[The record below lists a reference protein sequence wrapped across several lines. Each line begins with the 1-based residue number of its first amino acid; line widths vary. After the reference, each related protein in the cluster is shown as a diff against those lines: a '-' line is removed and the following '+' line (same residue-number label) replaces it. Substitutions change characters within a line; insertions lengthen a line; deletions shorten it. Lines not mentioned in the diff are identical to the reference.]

1 VEERPPL
8 TLRNALL
15 HRWLLVLAI
24 VGAFLLAAG
33 LLSLRKPVYAASA
46 AIYLDVSR
54 TAPGFDEGVAAGE
67 LLQHDF
73 IVASQSRPVLEA
85 ACASAGVACTP
96 QELAAPEST
105 LAKRISASS
114 YRGTST
120 LLVMAR
126 APTPDQ
132 AAALANAVAQAIID
146 QDKAE
151 VVRLFK
157 QPRDN
162 LQKQLTDLQAAMAEE
177 QQQLQHSPAGSP
189 AAAAHQAQLTRLQGQ
204 HSVVFGRWQDLAEQQ
219 DRLTSVATV
228 GQPAVPPAR
237 PEGPGRLRYL
247 AAGLLAGVCLGVLAA
262 LLVERFNDRIFNV
275 ETLARATQ
283 SPVALLDS
291 GAGRRGRTV
300 HHGPYSLALASVLA
314 RAPETRTVLVTA
326 ASHLDHTD
334 AVAAGLGAVAAEAGQ
349 RVVVVQ
355 TDGRSPERPSL
366 ATSAAGGVTTVTA
379 PAQNGGSLAATVT
392 EVRREVA
399 SPDTFVVVAVPSPD
413 SSPSAFLLGRTA
425 KRAVLV
431 ATAGIT
437 RVQDARRSAELLRYS
452 GVEVAAAILQTR
464 RASKGSR

>member
-1 VEERPPL
+1 
-8 TLRNALL
+8 LL

-85 ACASAGVACTP
+85 ACASAAVACTP
-96 QELAAPEST
+96 EEVAAPEST

-120 LLVMAR
+120 LLVTAR
-126 APTPDQ
+126 AQTPDQ

-204 HSVVFGRWQDLAEQQ
+204 YSVVFGRLQDLA
-219 DRLTSVATV
+219 DYGTWRRGCSPGSAWVSWLPSSWNGSTTGSSTSRRWPGRPRAPSHSSTRV
-228 GQPAVPPAR
+228 PAAPAGPSTMVRTRWRWRACWPGPQKPAR
-237 PEGPGRLRYL
+237 YW
-247 AAGLLAGVCLGVLAA
+247 
-262 LLVERFNDRIFNV
+262 
-275 ETLARATQ
+275 
-283 SPVALLDS
+283 
-291 GAGRRGRTV
+291 
-300 HHGPYSLALASVLA
+300 
-314 RAPETRTVLVTA
+314 
-326 ASHLDHTD
+326 
-334 AVAAGLGAVAAEAGQ
+334 
-349 RVVVVQ
+349 
-355 TDGRSPERPSL
+355 
-366 ATSAAGGVTTVTA
+366 
-379 PAQNGGSLAATVT
+379 
-392 EVRREVA
+392 
-399 SPDTFVVVAVPSPD
+399 
-413 SSPSAFLLGRTA
+413 
-425 KRAVLV
+425 
-431 ATAGIT
+431 
-437 RVQDARRSAELLRYS
+437 
-452 GVEVAAAILQTR
+452 
-464 RASKGSR
+464 

>member
-1 VEERPPL
+1 MEERPPL

-177 QQQLQHSPAGSP
+177 QQQLQHVPAGSP

-204 HSVVFGRWQDLAEQQ
+204 YAVVFGRWQDLSEQQ

-228 GQPAVPPAR
+228 GQPALTMRSCGEANVPRNQVGVIKRSRAR
-237 PEGPGRLRYL
+237 
-247 AAGLLAGVCLGVLAA
+247 
-262 LLVERFNDRIFNV
+262 
-275 ETLARATQ
+275 T
-283 SPVALLDS
+283 
-291 GAGRRGRTV
+291 RR
-300 HHGPYSLALASVLA
+300 
-314 RAPETRTVLVTA
+314 
-326 ASHLDHTD
+326 
-334 AVAAGLGAVAAEAGQ
+334 
-349 RVVVVQ
+349 
-355 TDGRSPERPSL
+355 
-366 ATSAAGGVTTVTA
+366 TTVSTETM
-379 PAQNGGSLAATVT
+379 SLIGIPPV
-392 EVRREVA
+392 
-399 SPDTFVVVAVPSPD
+399 
-413 SSPSAFLLGRTA
+413 SSLISSQMKIGTWRGWALDQ
-425 KRAVLV
+425 V
-431 ATAGIT
+431 ATMF
-437 RVQDARRSAELLRYS
+437 RQLSS
-452 GVEVAAAILQTR
+452 FLQVLPE
-464 RASKGSR
+464 SMVVM

>member
-1 VEERPPL
+1 VEDRPPL
-8 TLRNALL
+8 TLRDALL

-33 LLSLRKPVYAASA
+33 ILSLRKPVYAASA

-73 IVASQSRPVLEA
+73 IVASQSRPVLES

-96 QELAAPEST
+96 PELAAPEST

-120 LLVMAR
+120 LLVTAR

-151 VVRLFK
+151 VVRLFT

-162 LQKQLTDLQAAMAEE
+162 LQKQLKDLQAAMAEE
-177 QQQLQHSPAGSP
+177 QQQLQHSLAGSP
-189 AAAAHQAQLTRLQGQ
+189 AAAGHQAQLTRLQGQ
-204 HSVVFGRWQDLAEQQ
+204 YSVVFGRWQDLSEQQ

-228 GQPAVPPAR
+228 GQPALPPAR
-237 PEGPGRLRYL
+237 PEGPSRLRYL
-247 AAGLLAGVCLGVLAA
+247 AAGLLAGICLGVLAA

-283 SPVALLDS
+283 SPVALLAP
-291 GAGRRGRTV
+291 GAGRGRTAD
-300 HHGPYSLALASVLA
+300 HGPYSLALASVLA
-314 RAPETRTVLVTA
+314 RSPETRMVLVTA
-326 ASHLDHTD
+326 ASRRDQTD

-355 TDGRSPERPSL
+355 RDGRSPERPAL
-366 ATSAAGGVTTVTA
+366 PTSAAGGLTTVTA
-379 PAQNGGSLAATVT
+379 PAENGASLAATVT

-399 SPDTFVVVAVPSPD
+399 SPDTFVLVAVPSPD

-425 KRAVLV
+425 KRAVVV
-431 ATAGIT
+431 ATAGVT
-437 RVQDARRSAELLRYS
+437 RIQDARRSAELLRYS
-452 GVEVAAAILQTR
+452 GIEVAAAILQTR